1 MEQNKNT
8 NENINENTNNE
19 NLDEYKGYIPED
31 EEDKKPSFVKK
42 LFKAIAVCIILGVYA
57 VLLLRF
63 FFSCDSKIV
72 DDILKTDEIVAAH
85 DASPETFEIRQYEIT
100 DWYAS
105 KNPAGDDSNL
115 GGKLLSVSDLYYIPS
130 TESLQVTLKFN
141 LDILENRNV
150 EYSEELL
157 PFKLYLVEHLGDENA
172 IGAKFEDIVAVKYDE
187 RYSFGYIRVCFDGI
201 KLEKEDG
208 SVDEN
213 GLPELRS
220 YGLFMHM
227 YTADGEYSEDVYDIF
242 SILTGR
248 KNYNTVEY
256 K

>member
-1 MEQNKNT
+1 MEEKKN
-8 NENINENTNNE
+8 NEHEANNEKTNINE
-19 NLDEYKGYIPED
+19 EYHGYIPED
-31 EEDKKPSFVKK
+31 EEDKKPSFIKRI
-42 LFKAIAVCIILGVYA
+42 FKAIAVCIILGVYA
-57 VLLLRF
+57 ILFLRF

-72 DDILKTDEIVAAH
+72 DDILKTDEIIAAH
-85 DASPETFEIRQYEIT
+85 DASPDTFEIRQYEIT

-141 LDILENRNV
+141 LDILENREA

-157 PFKLYLVEHLGDENA
+157 PFKLYLVEYEGEDKAVGE
-172 IGAKFEDIVAVKYDE
+172 KFEDIAAVKYDE
-187 RYSFGYIRVCFDGI
+187 RYSFGYIRICFDGI
-201 KLEKEDG
+201 KLEKDG
-208 SVDEN
+208 GLVDEN
-213 GLPELRS
+213 GDPLMRS

-227 YTADGEYSEDVYDIF
+227 YMPDGEYSDEDYDIF
-242 SILTGR
+242 SVYTGR
-248 KNYNTVEY
+248 RNYKIIEY